1 MFMHCDTNSNNVH
14 LIDRYI
20 KEGKDAFI
28 LVYMEGCGPCNAT
41 RPEWDKIKSHPAF
54 QNKNKNNYNNIIIAD
69 VDKNVSPSLKYIGD
83 IDGFP
88 TMKYI
93 SNKGQMVEPYE
104 QSNISKKDRS
114 LDSFIEWIEKK
125 TNKTN
130 NNGNM
135 AATSPH
141 HLVRRL
147 ETVYPQQFLRY
158 QMKPRNNK
166 TIRSKK
172 TTRSKKTKRSSKKTK
187 RSNKKK
193 RYSKTRRNKNKNKIK

>member
-54 QNKNKNNYNNIIIAD
+54 QNKNKNKNNYDNIIIAD

-93 SNKGQMVEPYE
+93 SNKGQLVEPYE

-125 TNKTN
+125 LNKTN

-135 AATSPH
+135 VTTSPH

-147 ETVYPQQFLRY
+147 ETVYPINQPQFLRY
-158 QMKPRNNK
+158 QMNRSNKRKRYNK
-166 TIRSKK
+166 TK
-172 TTRSKKTKRSSKKTK
+172 RSKKTKQRNKRKRYNKTK
-187 RSNKKK
+187 RSNK
-193 RYSKTRRNKNKNKIK
+193 